1 MTMRSSSG
9 RWSLVEPLFQMPL
22 DRFVREHHAA
32 RRPCVVH
39 GSLAR
44 AGLSRL
50 AELGPQ
56 QVLEHGD
63 LTLVYS
69 SGGNLDRRAARD
81 LTLEQKRQLLE
92 DGANFYY
99 EAGLENVFPPVRAV
113 AHALCVELFGGSLA
127 SRYTTAFL
135 TSSRARTP
143 WHVDYSGGVILQI
156 YGSKRWTIAPWTE
169 SPAAPVTT
177 WWPPSDRFA
186 GPRAETIEFV
196 LEPGSALY
204 LPGTYWH
211 SPQALDR
218 PSLHIGFDD
227 NRPTRLHVLLSHV
240 IQQFLTDPAW
250 ACSLQPAI
258 AGRVA
263 HDDIQAISAALERI
277 VPQLAGPSEFWI
289 GSKQA
294 ASRFARTFIAYQERC
309 LRDDQWE
316 VEVRLGDEDLSLDC
330 DGQTRS
336 VLRKLADGA
345 AEIDVYDL
353 LAELDLFT
361 VFPALEL
368 LQDHGLVAALAPEAP
383 AGAIPLSALARACE
397 PLIRSRIEQVYRSI
411 L

>member
-1 MTMRSSSG
+1 VDCSTSTTG
-9 RWSLVEPLFQMPL
+9 APHEL
-22 DRFVREHHAA
+22 DRL
-32 RRPCVVH
+32 
-39 GSLAR
+39 LA
-44 AGLSRL
+44 
-50 AELGPQ
+50 
-56 QVLEHGD
+56 HD
-63 LTLVYS
+63 
-69 SGGNLDRRAARD
+69 
-81 LTLEQKRQLLE
+81 
-92 DGANFYY
+92 
-99 EAGLENVFPPVRAV
+99 
-113 AHALCVELFGGSLA
+113 
-127 SRYTTAFL
+127 
-135 TSSRARTP
+135 
-143 WHVDYSGGVILQI
+143 GVILQI

-227 NRPTRLHVLLSHV
+227 NRPARLHVLLSHV
-240 IQQFLTDPAW
+240 LQQFLTDPAW

-263 HDDIQAISAALERI
+263 HDDIQAISEALERI
-277 VPQLAGPSEFWI
+277 VRSSPGHRILDR
-289 GSKQA
+289 KQT
-294 ASRFARTFIAYQERC
+294 SGFAIRSHIHRVPEALSAR
-309 LRDDQWE
+309 RP
-316 VEVRLGDEDLSLDC
+316 VGIEVRLGDEDLSLDC

-336 VLRKLADGA
+336 VLRKLADSP

-361 VFPALEL
+361 VFPALEV